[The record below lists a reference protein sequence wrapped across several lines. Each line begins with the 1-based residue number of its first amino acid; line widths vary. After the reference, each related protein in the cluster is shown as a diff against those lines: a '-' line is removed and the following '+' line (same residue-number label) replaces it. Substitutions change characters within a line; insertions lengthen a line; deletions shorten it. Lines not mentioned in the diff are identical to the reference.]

1 MGRKLNLSK
10 IKVDANG
17 EVIEKFCVRHNQ
29 GEGAWI
35 AASEFNKAKGLVGG
49 LANICRTCKYELM
62 SNTEEKKT
70 KLRESAK
77 TWAAENPEKV
87 KEKNERHN
95 VRRRLAA
102 LDRREQ
108 EAREFLSTVVMEREK
123 LLRELGCI
131 SD

>member
-1 MGRKLNLSK
+1 
-10 IKVDANG
+10 
-17 EVIEKFCVRHNQ
+17 
-29 GEGAWI
+29 
-35 AASEFNKAKGLVGG
+35 
-49 LANICRTCKYELM
+49 M